1 MTFESRFI
9 ELGADQ
15 HPGLKDGAPPVRLHY
30 LEWPGDGPPVV
41 IVHGNS
47 HAGGVFA
54 PLGER
59 LSDAFHVYAIDM
71 RGHGLSDKP
80 GSYQSPDLRDD
91 LVRFL
96 DALDLRGVLFV
107 AHSRGGGASLLAAAA
122 RPERTAGLVVFEP
135 TLPWNAMLKSRL
147 PEMVKRSAGRRSV
160 WPSRQAM
167 FDHFKG
173 RGLFA
178 GYQPEYLDAY
188 IEHCGV
194 EREDGQVEL
203 ASPPEVEAALYES
216 MLDDTGWDEAGV
228 CDLPVLRILGAQVEE
243 TQAAD
248 NATQFANLKR
258 HFPRAK
264 SIVQANSTH
273 SGPFE
278 HPDVFEATI
287 REFYASLIPEA

>member
-1 MTFESRFI
+1 VTDVYTYKSRFI
-9 ELGADQ
+9 DL
-15 HPGLKDGAPPVRLHY
+15 DGVRLHY
-30 LEWPGDGPPVV
+30 LEWESDGPPVV

-47 HAGGVFA
+47 HAGGVYA

-59 LSDAFHVYAIDM
+59 LAPDFHVYAIDM

-80 GSYQSPDLRDD
+80 GAYQSPDLRDD

-96 DALDLRGVLFV
+96 DALDLKGVLFV

-122 RPERTAGLVVFEP
+122 RPERMAGVVVYEP
-135 TLPWNAMLKSRL
+135 TLPWNALLKSRL

-160 WPSRQAM
+160 FPSRQGM
-167 FDHFKG
+167 FDHFNG

-178 GYQPEYLDAY
+178 DYQPEYLRAY
-188 IEHCGV
+188 IEHAGV
-194 EREDGQVEL
+194 EREDGSVDL

-216 MLDDTGWDEAGV
+216 MLDETGWEDAGV
-228 CDLPVLRILGAQVEE
+228 HDVQVLRIMGEQVEA
-243 TQAAD
+243 TQAED

-258 HFPRAK
+258 HFPRAE
-264 SIVQANSTH
+264 SVVQAKSTH

-278 HPDVFEATI
+278 RPDVFEATI
-287 REFYASLIPEA
+287 RSFYASLGKDA